1 MRLLGMLL
9 ALGAIMWVMF
19 QGAGGDKAD
28 GIIPQ
33 EYQRSMEKAE
43 GVEKTVHDAA
53 QLRLQ
58 ELDKNSQ

>member
-1 MRLLGMLL
+1 MRLLGMIL

-19 QGAGGDKAD
+19 QAAGGDKAD

-33 EYQRSMEKAE
+33 EYQKSMEKAE

-58 ELDKNSQ
+58 ELDENSQ